1 MTSQEVA
8 TGWLTGTLAGDV
20 STVTSG
26 SALLALED
34 AIRPALARPPCVIE
48 FSGGRDSSVVLAVAA
63 SLARREGHPAPLPFT
78 CLYPDLP
85 EADETEWQELV
96 VRHLDIGEWVRHP
109 ATREADLLGSAAAL
123 SLSRWGL
130 LWPPAVHGRAHL
142 LEVARGGSLLSGEG
156 GDEVLGPRRSSVV
169 RQLLAG
175 AIPRSRGNVRHAVLS
190 LAPRSIRIN
199 RLHRRFARE
208 LRANWLTPDGQDAFL
223 GALSIDAAA
232 EPLDWRKAV
241 RRHPHTRAVSV
252 AMETLGILAEDVD
265 VMRIDPLLNAGFLDA
280 VCREGGRKGFV
291 DRTAASRHLFGAV
304 LPDSVLSRSTKARF
318 NRAVFGEQSR
328 AFVEQ
333 WDGTGV
339 DTDLVDVQRLRDE
352 WAADAPHALT
362 FPLLQS
368 CWLSA
373 HG

>member
-1 MTSQEVA
+1 MLRPCHCLDGGCCGHRPCTAGHTYLKWLGEVHCSREKVA
-8 TGWLTGTLAGDV
+8 TRCSARAEAVWSVNCWLERSQGLEGMFGTP
-20 STVTSG
+20 SF
-26 SALLALED
+26 
-34 AIRPALARPPCVIE
+34 R
-48 FSGGRDSSVVLAVAA
+48 
-63 SLARREGHPAPLPFT
+63 
-78 CLYPDLP
+78 
-85 EADETEWQELV
+85 W
-96 VRHLDIGEWVRHP
+96 
-109 ATREADLLGSAAAL
+109 LLGQYASIA
-123 SLSRWGL
+123 STEGL
-130 LWPPAVHGRAHL
+130 L
-142 LEVARGGSLLSGEG
+142 EK
-156 GDEVLGPRRSSVV
+156 
-169 RQLLAG
+169 
-175 AIPRSRGNVRHAVLS
+175 
-190 LAPRSIRIN
+190 
-199 RLHRRFARE
+199 F
-208 LRANWLTPDGQDAFL
+208 RANWLTPDGQDAFL